1 MPSDVKVYF
10 INGII
15 TVSRKNA
22 VSGQTT
28 NNTTAISA
36 ILIAL
41 TETNAIATKMILNML
56 NNNEIII

>member
-1 MPSDVKVYF
+1 LSSGLTSYF

-36 ILIAL
+36 ILIAV
-41 TETNAIATKMILNML
+41 TETNAIATKMNLNRL
-56 NNNEIII
+56 NINEIII